1 MNEVYKCTIS
11 FDPNCSDYI
20 GAMTDQLVGTDGK
33 WTALKRNQF
42 VREGYRFIGWS
53 LTADGEVMYAD
64 QDKPGWMEERVT
76 LYAQWEAIP

>member
-1 MNEVYKCTIS
+1 
-11 FDPNCSDYI
+11 
-20 GAMTDQLVGTDGK
+20 MTDQLVGTDSK

-64 QDKPGWMEERVT
+64 QDKPSWMEERVT
-76 LYAQWEAIP
+76 LYAQWKAIP